1 MMATDF
7 DANARKCIA
16 DSERRRSHTDPSR
29 LKSPHPACGEKGTL
43 TCRLFAMVVRREF
56 SGGLNANV

>member
-16 DSERRRSHTDPSR
+16 ESEKRRSYADPLMLR
-29 LKSPHPACGEKGTL
+29 FPHPACGEKGTL